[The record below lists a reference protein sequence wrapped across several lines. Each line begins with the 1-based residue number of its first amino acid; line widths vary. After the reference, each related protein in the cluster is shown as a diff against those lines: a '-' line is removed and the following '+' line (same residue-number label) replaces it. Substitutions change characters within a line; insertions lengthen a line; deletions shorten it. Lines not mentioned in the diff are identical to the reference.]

1 MMSQRRCFGAQVLG
15 CCAFLEIRR
24 VRQRRG
30 ALPAQ
35 MPEQALLR
43 DGLGHSTE
51 EAPFDPLIKAGRLS
65 RRRRARMTLAFGLG
79 NRFAEPMNQ
88 VAKKRLLRRGGM
100 RGGVVVGHLAIEL
113 VPVGPDRNQEDVHAR
128 SYDSTASGS
137 QLGAGYNPRV
147 TRVGTTLTLVTI
159 ACTATAAATSVRSH
173 AGARSTVASGLAE
186 RPVPAAFRVFD
197 GISEVSAE
205 IRLRVRKS
213 GTTDEESGTVLNG
226 PWLKAELEPG
236 IYDAQAIHHRSGRV
250 VNVRWAERLV
260 VVRYP
265 DEGEEHLEV
274 INFVPNYGAL
284 QIRLPAGTRA
294 DPAIVSVRPAGGVD
308 PARIKAH
315 AGNDYLLVVA
325 PAGTYTFTV
334 TLPAGT
340 TTLSGIEVP
349 GDRTRLRVIDTD
361 RQ

>member
-1 MMSQRRCFGAQVLG
+1 
-15 CCAFLEIRR
+15 
-24 VRQRRG
+24 
-30 ALPAQ
+30 
-35 MPEQALLR
+35 
-43 DGLGHSTE
+43 
-51 EAPFDPLIKAGRLS
+51 
-65 RRRRARMTLAFGLG
+65 
-79 NRFAEPMNQ
+79 
-88 VAKKRLLRRGGM
+88 
-100 RGGVVVGHLAIEL
+100 
-113 VPVGPDRNQEDVHAR
+113 
-128 SYDSTASGS
+128 
-137 QLGAGYNPRV
+137 
-147 TRVGTTLTLVTI
+147 
-159 ACTATAAATSVRSH
+159 
-173 AGARSTVASGLAE
+173 
-186 RPVPAAFRVFD
+186 
-197 GISEVSAE
+197 
-205 IRLRVRKS
+205 VRKS
-213 GTTDEESGTVLNG
+213 GATDEESGTVLNG